1 MNGPTPRILVADDDP
16 TVGLLMKAA
25 LTRAGYTVTTVS
37 NGLDAL
43 VSFGTEAFAM
53 VLLDVE
59 MPGLDGYQVCSELRR
74 LYGTTLPIVLITGH
88 DDQKA
93 SAAAFKAGASE
104 FISKPVNWTTL
115 GERLRPLLLAKT

>member
-1 MNGPTPRILVADDDP
+1 MNEQTARILVADDDP

-25 LTRAGYTVTTVS
+25 LTRAGYTVTTVC

-43 VSFGTEAFAM
+43 ASFCAEPFAM

-88 DDQKA
+88 DDQIA

-115 GERLRPLLLAKT
+115 GERLRPLLAKI